1 MQNGCTECVRAVTL
15 SAMDTPPQVLNA
27 LTSPRGRA
35 AVASGNAGAIL
46 RVVRQE
52 LQLRQAD
59 IAARAG
65 YSQATISRLEKG
77 QIRDL
82 TVTGDV
88 ADALGVPCDVF
99 RGLAGLAILG
109 PRVEDVERRDMLKA
123 ALAVASAAMLPAAV
137 ADADRGKRIGA
148 SAVNECW
155 RALERLHGL
164 EAQYGGAAVY
174 ELTVGMATRLQ
185 AAVGG
190 ATYTSAVGRKLRQV
204 TAATMIQAGWQAYD
218 ARRRDVARHWWLET
232 LHVAD
237 LGGGVDEYRVSALAS
252 LSRDATDGARQGRDA
267 IELAQSAARIKGT
280 SPRMLSLLAAREALG
295 HAALGDRVSAAS
307 CLRRAQRSLDQ
318 SEGTDDPTWLK
329 FWGPSDLAIHEM
341 HAARLAGDSTAA
353 ERAARDAVDGADL
366 VAMPRNHAIYAAHLG
381 SSLAQVGK
389 YDEAIAVSRD
399 VLGNNVKNGSYR
411 VRAELRETA
420 RLLGAAPYAAGREFA
435 VAVERLVPAV

>member
-99 RGLAGLAILG
+99 RGLAGQAILG

-123 ALAVASAAMLPAAV
+123 ALAVASSAMLPAAV

-164 EAQYGGAAVY
+164 EAQYGGAAV
-174 ELTVGMATRLQ
+174 
-185 AAVGG
+185 
-190 ATYTSAVGRKLRQV
+190 GRKLRQV
-204 TAATMIQAGWQAYD
+204 TAATMIQAGGRPTTPA
-218 ARRRDVARHWWLET
+218 
-232 LHVAD
+232 
-237 LGGGVDEYRVSALAS
+237 
-252 LSRDATDGARQGRDA
+252 GA
-267 IELAQSAARIKGT
+267 T
-280 SPRMLSLLAAREALG
+280 SPVTRGWRHCMWLTLAA
-295 HAALGDRVSAAS
+295 VSTS
-307 CLRRAQRSLDQ
+307 
-318 SEGTDDPTWLK
+318 
-329 FWGPSDLAIHEM
+329 
-341 HAARLAGDSTAA
+341 
-353 ERAARDAVDGADL
+353 
-366 VAMPRNHAIYAAHLG
+366 
-381 SSLAQVGK
+381 
-389 YDEAIAVSRD
+389 
-399 VLGNNVKNGSYR
+399 
-411 VRAELRETA
+411 
-420 RLLGAAPYAAGREFA
+420 
-435 VAVERLVPAV
+435 